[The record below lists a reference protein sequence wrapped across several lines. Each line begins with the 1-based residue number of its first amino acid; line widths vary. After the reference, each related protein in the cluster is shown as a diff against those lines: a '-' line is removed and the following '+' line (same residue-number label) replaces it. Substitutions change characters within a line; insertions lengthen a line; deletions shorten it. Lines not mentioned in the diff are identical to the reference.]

1 MSYGGGGGMGGFQQP
16 RGYGSAF
23 GGGQPSFGNKMG
35 YQSQFGS
42 DPMANMPGRTPQAG
56 GPQPGSMAANGVMG
70 SAMGI
75 DYNYNTSD
83 PRAQIGSDA
92 WKRGNQGFSG
102 NKMGYGQDYGGAP
115 QNQYAGGS
123 ANFDESGRNL
133 SAADQAAN
141 NAARARTL
149 QEYSGGAPSNNW
161 GQTSGQFPGSAF
173 VGAPQTGG
181 EFNPMR
187 GRMQAPMPDQGFAM
201 GQPGQFGNAGW
212 QPPGMAPPPQA
223 PSPVP
228 QKVAP
233 PGYYYREDGMMLQGS
248 DPKLAGK
255 QPSAQPGAGY
265 PDRDAAIAG
274 AGITDQR
281 IQASPGT
288 PDGNRIMQ
296 EIYAQERN
304 QLMGQAAPFG
314 RYPDGTPKQDPN
326 QNLRANA
333 KMPYYGG
340 GWGT

>member
-1 MSYGGGGGMGGFQQP
+1 MGGFQSNP
-16 RGYGSAF
+16 WNRG
-23 GGGQPSFGNKMG
+23 
-35 YQSQFGS
+35 
-42 DPMANMPGRTPQAG
+42 RAG
-56 GPQPGSMAANGVMG
+56 GA
-70 SAMGI
+70 
-75 DYNYNTSD
+75 
-83 PRAQIGSDA
+83 
-92 WKRGNQGFSG
+92 FG
-102 NKMGYGQDYGGAP
+102 NKMGYGQDYG
-115 QNQYAGGS
+115 
-123 ANFDESGRNL
+123 
-133 SAADQAAN
+133 
-141 NAARARTL
+141 
-149 QEYSGGAPSNNW
+149 
-161 GQTSGQFPGSAF
+161 
-173 VGAPQTGG
+173 GAPQTGG

-233 PGYYYREDGMMLQGS
+233 PGYYFREDGMMLQGT
-248 DPKLAGK
+248 DPKAG
-255 QPSAQPGAGY
+255 QQGGVVGA
-265 PDRDAAIAG
+265 PPNRDAAIAG